1 MVQRSQL
8 PFPKNNNINNLR
20 KANKL
25 ETNFMIAD
33 TFIKRPITAIV
44 ISMVLVIIG
53 TLAILNLPVSQY
65 PDITPPVVKVSSQY
79 IGADATTVEQ
89 TVTTPLEIQVNGVP
103 GMNYIQ
109 SNSTNDGRSTMNVYF
124 DIGTNVDIAT
134 TEVQNRVNIATPIL
148 PDEVKRLGIT
158 VRRRNPSALM
168 HVAIYSPKGTHNI
181 RFLDNYTNIFVRDA
195 LLRVKG
201 VGDIFTRADDFSMRI
216 WLKPDKMASLGL
228 TATDVL
234 NAVQEQNVQV
244 AAGSIGTPP
253 QPSGQPFEYTA
264 IVNGRLSSVEDF
276 KNIIVRS
283 NPDNGSIVYL
293 KDVAR
298 VELGK
303 FNYSGVS
310 FVDKQPAS
318 YMMIYQTPGSNALD
332 VANGIYNAMAQLSK
346 SFPSDVAYIVPFES
360 VSVVKVSISEVVK
373 TLLEALA
380 LVVLVVF
387 IFLQDWRSTIIP
399 VLAIPV
405 SIIGTFIFFI
415 PLGFTINKLTLFR
428 LCSCNRHSCG

>member
-1 MVQRSQL
+1 
-8 PFPKNNNINNLR
+8 
-20 KANKL
+20 
-25 ETNFMIAD
+25 MIAD

-65 PDITPPVVKVSSQY
+65 PDITPPVVHVSSQY
-79 IGADATTVEQ
+79 TGADATTVEQ
-89 TVTTPLEIQVNGVP
+89 TVTTPIEIQVNGAP

-109 SNSTNDGRSTMNVYF
+109 SNSTNDGRSSLNVYF
-124 DIGTNVDIAT
+124 DIGTNIDNAT

-158 VRRRNPSALM
+158 VRRRNPSGLLN
-168 HVAIYSPKGTHNI
+168 VAIYSPKGTHNI
-181 RFLDNYTNIFVRDA
+181 QFLDNYTNIFVRDA

-201 VGDIFTRADDFSMRI
+201 VGDIFTRTDDFSMRI

-234 NAVQEQNVQV
+234 NAIQEQNVQV

-253 QPSGQPFEYTA
+253 QPAGQPFEYTA

-276 KNIIVRS
+276 SKIVVRS
-283 NPDNGSIVYL
+283 NPANGSIVYL

-303 FNYSGVS
+303 FNYSGMA

-332 VANGIYNAMAQLSK
+332 VANGIYKAGPA
-346 SFPSDVAYIVPFES
+346 
-360 VSVVKVSISEVVK
+360 
-373 TLLEALA
+373 
-380 LVVLVVF
+380 
-387 IFLQDWRSTIIP
+387 
-399 VLAIPV
+399 
-405 SIIGTFIFFI
+405 
-415 PLGFTINKLTLFR
+415 
-428 LCSCNRHSCG
+428 